1 MKLVTVDGN
10 EACSNTAYM
19 FTEVAGIYP
28 ITPASPMAEHV
39 DEWSNNGV
47 LNIFN
52 DKVKVV
58 EMQSEAGAAG
68 MVHGSLQAGI
78 LTTTFTASQGLLL
91 MIPNMYKI
99 AGEMLPCVIH
109 VAARSLAT
117 HALSIFGDH
126 QDIYATRQTGFA
138 ILASSSVQD
147 AAYLSAV
154 AHLATIKGKVPFVHF
169 YDGFRTSHELHK
181 VNILEL
187 DDIKN
192 LVDYDA
198 IKSFRANALQIGK
211 PITRGT
217 AQNDDIY
224 FQATEVRNPYYDSIV
239 DTVVDYMD
247 KINKVTKSDYKPF
260 NYYGSKNATNIIVAM
275 GSVCE
280 TIKETIDDLNKK
292 GYEIGLIEVH
302 LYRPFSV
309 KHLKK
314 VLPKTA
320 KKIAV
325 LDRTK
330 EFGSIGEPLYLDV
343 VAALKDEEVEI
354 YGGRYGLSSKNTT
367 PAQIKAVYDFLAS
380 KPHHNF
386 TIGIK
391 DDVSNLSLKIDE
403 SYKISNSH
411 ELLLYGYGSDGMVS
425 AAKILMSLIGNETD
439 NIVQGYFQYDSKKSG
454 GVTVG
459 HLRFNKDKIR
469 STYYVENPEL
479 VMVTKDSY
487 LKEFDTLSKIKENGI
502 FILNTIKS
510 EDEVKEYLDDNL
522 INIITER
529 NIKFYIINA
538 YELARKVGLKNKISM
553 IMAATIFELTSI
565 VNREEGINA
574 LKESV
579 KKKFF
584 KKGEAVI
591 KANNDA
597 IDLVKE
603 YLKPIE
609 VKTNGMLIN
618 EENEYDNVI
627 EAINHRK
634 GDDLPTSAFKKYP
647 DGTFMV
653 DLKNIEKKGISDIVP
668 KWVPTSCI
676 QCNQCAFVCPHSVIR
691 PFLLN
696 KEEYEKA
703 PNYIKDR
710 ALKAMGKA
718 DMYYVLGISIM
729 NCTGC
734 GLCMKACPSKQT
746 SKALVA
752 STLVEQY
759 KDNEQKVFDY
769 LEKNV
774 SEKIEYPINSVKGSQ
789 FKKPKFSFCGA
800 CAGCGETSYIKVL
813 TQLFGDHMMIANAT
827 GCSSI
832 YGGGMPVLPY
842 TIPWSNSLFEDN
854 AEYGY
859 GMLIGNKTMRN
870 RIAKIMQN
878 NLESKN
884 KELFTK
890 WLDNFN
896 NYEITKEV
904 AEKIDYSACKE
915 LEELKEYIPYRS
927 IWTIGGDG
935 WAYDIGYGGIDH
947 VLASNDDVNILVLD
961 SQVYSNTGGQSSKS
975 SPAGSIAS
983 FAASGKKNNK
993 KDLAKMALAYP
1004 HVYVAT
1010 VSLGANMIQLL
1021 KVFKEAE
1028 NHKGPSIIIAYA
1040 PCISHGIEGGM
1051 ENTLEMQKLA
1061 VNSGYF
1067 PLFRYNPNEDKF
1079 YLDSKADFS
1088 LYEEFLLKQNRY
1100 SMLKIINPIEMNDL
1114 ILKNK
1119 EHAEKTYEYYKS
1131 LVKEGNEE

>member
-68 MVHGSLQAGI
+68 MIHGSLQAGI

-147 AAYLSAV
+147 ASYLAAV
-154 AHLATIKGKVPFVHF
+154 AHLATIKGRIPFVHF

-181 VNILEL
+181 INMLER
-187 DDIKN
+187 DDIKD

-198 IKSFRANALQIGK
+198 IKSFRNNSLQIGK

-224 FQATEVRNPYYDSIV
+224 FQATEVRNPYYDNIV
-239 DTVVDYMD
+239 DTVVEYMD
-247 KINKVTKSDYKPF
+247 KINKITKSDYKPF
-260 NYYGSKNATNIIVAM
+260 NYYGSKSATNVIVAM

-280 TIKETIDDLNKK
+280 TIKETIDDLNEK
-292 GYEIGLIEVH
+292 GYEIGLVEVH
-302 LYRPFSV
+302 LYRPFST
-309 KHLKK
+309 KYLKK
-314 VLPKTA
+314 VLPKTV
-320 KKIAV
+320 KRIAV

-343 VAALKDEEVEI
+343 VAALKDENLEI

-367 PAQIKAVYDFLAS
+367 PAQIKAVFDFLAR

-391 DDVSNLSLKIDE
+391 DDVTNLSLKIDDK
-403 SYKISNSH
+403 YKISNSH

-425 AAKILMSLIGNETD
+425 AAKILMSLIGNETN

-459 HLRFNKDKIR
+459 HLRFNKNKIR

-487 LKEFDTLSKIKENGI
+487 LKDFDTLSKIKENGI
-502 FILNTIKS
+502 FILNTSKS
-510 EDEVKEYLDDNL
+510 EDEIKEYLDDNL
-522 INIITER
+522 IKIINDR
-529 NIKFYIINA
+529 KIKFYIINA

-553 IMAATIFELTSI
+553 IMAATIFELTDI
-565 VNREEGINA
+565 VNRDEGINS

-603 YLKPIE
+603 YLHQ
-609 VKTNGMLIN
+609 VKLTETSMLIN

-627 EAINHRK
+627 QAINHRK
-634 GDDLPTSAFKKYP
+634 GDELPTSAFAAQP
-647 DGTFMV
+647 DGTFIIEP
-653 DLKNIEKKGISDIVP
+653 KNIQQKGISDVVP
-668 KWVPTSCI
+668 KWVPKSCI

-696 KEEYEKA
+696 QEEYDKA
-703 PNYIKDR
+703 PKYIQER

-718 DMYYVLGISIM
+718 NMYYVLGISIT

-734 GLCMKACPSKQT
+734 GLCMKTCPSKQA
-746 SKALVA
+746 SKALVS

-769 LEKNV
+769 LEKNI

-813 TQLFGDHMMIANAT
+813 TQLFGEHMMIANAT

-859 GMLIGNKTMRN
+859 GMLIGNKTIRN

-896 NYEITKEV
+896 DYEITKEV
-904 AEKIDYSACKE
+904 AEQIDYSETKE

-993 KDLAKMALAYP
+993 KDLAKIALAYP

-1021 KVFKEAE
+1021 KAFKEAE

-1067 PLFRYNPNEDKF
+1067 PLFRYNPAEEKF
-1079 YLDSKADFS
+1079 YLDSKADFD

-1114 ILKNK
+1114 LLKNK
-1119 EHAEKTYEYYKS
+1119 EHALKTYEYYKS

>member
-68 MVHGSLQAGI
+68 MIHGSLQAGI

-147 AAYLSAV
+147 ASYLAAV
-154 AHLATIKGKVPFVHF
+154 AHLATIKGRIPFVHF

-181 VNILEL
+181 INMLER
-187 DDIKN
+187 DDIKD

-198 IKSFRANALQIGK
+198 IKSFRNNSLQIGK

-224 FQATEVRNPYYDSIV
+224 FQATEVRNPYYDNIV
-239 DTVVDYMD
+239 DTVVEYMD
-247 KINKVTKSDYKPF
+247 KINKITKSDYKPF
-260 NYYGSKNATNIIVAM
+260 NYYGSKSATNVIVAM

-280 TIKETIDDLNKK
+280 TIKETIDDLNEK
-292 GYEIGLIEVH
+292 GYEIGLVEVH
-302 LYRPFSV
+302 LYRPFST
-309 KHLKK
+309 KYLKK
-314 VLPKTA
+314 VLPKTV
-320 KKIAV
+320 KRIAV

-343 VAALKDEEVEI
+343 VAALKDENLEI

-367 PAQIKAVYDFLAS
+367 PAQIKAVFDFLAR

-391 DDVSNLSLKIDE
+391 DDVTNLSLKIDDK
-403 SYKISNSH
+403 YKISNSH

-425 AAKILMSLIGNETD
+425 AAKILMSLIGNETN

-459 HLRFNKDKIR
+459 HLRFNKNKIR

-487 LKEFDTLSKIKENGI
+487 LKDFDTLSKIKENGI
-502 FILNTIKS
+502 FILNTSKS
-510 EDEVKEYLDDNL
+510 EDEIKEYLDDNL
-522 INIITER
+522 IKIINDR
-529 NIKFYIINA
+529 KIKFYIINA

-553 IMAATIFELTSI
+553 IMAATIFELTDI
-565 VNREEGINA
+565 VNRDEGINS

-603 YLKPIE
+603 YLHQ
-609 VKTNGMLIN
+609 VKLTETSMLIN

-627 EAINHRK
+627 RAINHRK
-634 GDDLPTSAFKKYP
+634 GDELPTSAFAAQP
-647 DGTFMV
+647 DGTFIIEP
-653 DLKNIEKKGISDIVP
+653 KNIQQKGISDVVP
-668 KWVPTSCI
+668 KWVPKSCI

-696 KEEYEKA
+696 QEEYDKA
-703 PNYIKDR
+703 PKYIQER

-718 DMYYVLGISIM
+718 NMYYVLGISIT

-734 GLCMKACPSKQT
+734 GLCMKTCPSKQA
-746 SKALVA
+746 SKALVS

-769 LEKNV
+769 LEKNI

-813 TQLFGDHMMIANAT
+813 TQLFGEHMMIANAT

-859 GMLIGNKTMRN
+859 GMLIGNKTIRN

-896 NYEITKEV
+896 DYEITKEV
-904 AEKIDYSACKE
+904 AEQIDYSETKE

-993 KDLAKMALAYP
+993 KDLAKIALAYP

-1021 KVFKEAE
+1021 KAFKEAE

-1067 PLFRYNPNEDKF
+1067 PLFRYNPAEEKF
-1079 YLDSKADFS
+1079 YLDSKADFD

-1114 ILKNK
+1114 LLKNK
-1119 EHAEKTYEYYKS
+1119 EHALKTYEYYKS

>member
-39 DEWSNNGV
+39 DEWSNKGV

-52 DKVKVV
+52 DEVKVV

-68 MVHGSLQAGI
+68 MVHGSLQAGL

-147 AAYLSAV
+147 AAYLAAV
-154 AHLATIKGKVPFVHF
+154 AHLSAIKGRVPFIHF

-187 DDIKN
+187 DDVRD
-192 LVDYDA
+192 LVDYGA
-198 IKSFRANALQIGK
+198 IKEFRDRALQIGK

-217 AQNDDIY
+217 AENDDVY
-224 FQATEVRNPYYDSIV
+224 FQATEVRNKYYD
-239 DTVVDYMD
+239 DVVDVVCEYMD
-247 KINKVTKSDYKPF
+247 KINAKTHSDFKPF
-260 NYYGSKNATNIIVAM
+260 NYYGSPNAKNVIVAM
-275 GSVCE
+275 GSVNE
-280 TIKETIDDLNKK
+280 TIKETIDDLTKK
-292 GYEIGLIEVH
+292 GYEIGLVEVH
-302 LYRPFSV
+302 LYRPFSS
-309 KHLKK
+309 KHLLD
-314 VLPKTA
+314 VLPDSVTR
-320 KKIAV
+320 IAV

-330 EFGSIGEPLYLDV
+330 EFGSVGEPLYLDV
-343 VAALKDEEVEI
+343 VASLKNRDIEVF
-354 YGGRYGLSSKNTT
+354 GGRYGLSSKNTT
-367 PAQIKAVYDFLAS
+367 PAQIKAVYDFLDNI
-380 KPHHNF
+380 PHHNF
-386 TIGIK
+386 TIGIN
-391 DDVSNLSLKIDE
+391 DDVTNLSLKVDE

-411 ELLLYGYGSDGMVS
+411 EILLYGYGSDGMVS
-425 AAKILMSLIGNETD
+425 AAKVLIGLIGNETD

-454 GVTVG
+454 GVTIG
-459 HLRFNKDKIR
+459 HLRFNKEKIR

-479 VMVTKDSY
+479 VMVTKDNY
-487 LKEFDTLSKIKENGI
+487 LKEFDTISKLKENGI
-502 FILNTIKS
+502 FILNTVRSDQEI
-510 EDEVKEYLDDNL
+510 KEYLDDTFVKT
-522 INIITER
+522 IVDR
-529 NIKFYIINA
+529 HIKFYIINA

-553 IMAATIFELTSI
+553 IMATTIFELTNI
-565 VNREEGINA
+565 VSREESIEN
-574 LKESV
+574 LKNSV

-584 KKGEAVI
+584 KKGDAVVQ
-591 KANNDA
+591 ANIDA

-603 YLKPIE
+603 YLQE
-609 VKTNGMLIN
+609 VDLKAKDLLIP
-618 EENEYDNVI
+618 EEKDYSNI
-627 EAINHRK
+627 IQAINHRK
-634 GDDLPTSAFKKYP
+634 GEELPVSAFKDFP

-653 DLKNIEKKGISDIVP
+653 DPKDIEKKGISEIVP
-668 KWVPTSCI
+668 KWASKSCI

-691 PFLLN
+691 PYLLN
-696 KEEYEKA
+696 EEEYSKA
-703 PNYIKDR
+703 PAYIKDR
-710 ALKAMGKA
+710 CLKAMGKG
-718 DMYYVLGISIM
+718 DLYFILGISIM

-734 GLCMKACPSKQT
+734 GLCMKVCPSKQA
-746 SKALVA
+746 SKALVPA
-752 STLVEQY
+752 TLMEEY

-769 LEKNV
+769 LENNV
-774 SEKIEYPINSVKGSQ
+774 SEKEEYPINSVKGCQ

-832 YGGGMPVLPY
+832 YGGGLPVLPY
-842 TIPWSNSLFEDN
+842 SIPWSNSLFEDN

-859 GMLIGNKTMRN
+859 GMLIGNKTIRN
-870 RIAKIMQN
+870 RIARIMQN
-878 NLESKN
+878 NLETKN
-884 KELFTK
+884 KDEFIK

-896 NYEITKEV
+896 DFKITSEV
-904 AEKIDYSACKE
+904 AKNIDYSVCKE
-915 LEELKEYIPYRS
+915 LVPFKEYIPYRS

-983 FAASGKKNNK
+983 FASSGKKNNK
-993 KDLAKMALAYP
+993 KDLARMALAYP

-1021 KVFKEAE
+1021 KAFREAE
-1028 NHKGPSIIIAYA
+1028 AYKGPSIIIAYA

-1051 ENTLEMQKLA
+1051 ENTVEMQKLA

-1067 PLFRYNPNEDKF
+1067 PLFRFNPTENKF
-1079 YLDSKADFS
+1079 YLDSKANFD

-1100 SMLKIINPIEMNDL
+1100 SMLKIINPVEMNDL
-1114 ILKNK
+1114 LLKNK
-1119 EHAEKTYEYYKS
+1119 EYAMNSYNYYES
-1131 LVKEGNEE
+1131 LVKKDGE

>member
-39 DEWSNNGV
+39 DEWSNKGV

-52 DKVKVV
+52 DEVKVV

-68 MVHGSLQAGI
+68 MVHGSLQAGL

-147 AAYLSAV
+147 AAYLAAV
-154 AHLATIKGKVPFVHF
+154 AHLSAIKGRVPFIHF

-187 DDIKN
+187 DDVRD
-192 LVDYDA
+192 LVDYGA
-198 IKSFRANALQIGK
+198 IKEFRDRALQIGK

-217 AQNDDIY
+217 AENDDVY
-224 FQATEVRNPYYDSIV
+224 FQATEVRNKYYD
-239 DTVVDYMD
+239 DVVDVVCEYMD
-247 KINKVTKSDYKPF
+247 KINAKTHSDFKPF
-260 NYYGSKNATNIIVAM
+260 NYYGSPNAKNVIVAM
-275 GSVCE
+275 GSVNE
-280 TIKETIDDLNKK
+280 TIKETIDDLTKK
-292 GYEIGLIEVH
+292 GYEIGLVEVH
-302 LYRPFSV
+302 LYRPFSS
-309 KHLKK
+309 KHLLD
-314 VLPKTA
+314 VLPDSVTR
-320 KKIAV
+320 IAV

-330 EFGSIGEPLYLDV
+330 EFGSVGEPLYLDF
-343 VAALKDEEVEI
+343 VASLKNRDIEVF
-354 YGGRYGLSSKNTT
+354 GGRYGLSSKNTT
-367 PAQIKAVYDFLAS
+367 PAQIKAVYDFLDNI
-380 KPHHNF
+380 PHHNF
-386 TIGIK
+386 TIGIN
-391 DDVSNLSLKIDE
+391 DDVTNLSLKVDE

-411 ELLLYGYGSDGMVS
+411 EILLYGYGSDGMVS
-425 AAKILMSLIGNETD
+425 AAKVLIGLIGNETD

-454 GVTVG
+454 GVTIG
-459 HLRFNKDKIR
+459 HLRFNKEKIR

-479 VMVTKDSY
+479 VMVTKDNY
-487 LKEFDTLSKIKENGI
+487 LKEFDTISKLKENGI
-502 FILNTIKS
+502 FILNTVRSVQEI
-510 EDEVKEYLDDNL
+510 KEYLDDTFVKT
-522 INIITER
+522 IVDR
-529 NIKFYIINA
+529 HIKFYIINA
-538 YELARKVGLKNKISM
+538 YELARKVGLKNNISM
-553 IMAATIFELTSI
+553 IMAATIFELTNI
-565 VNREEGINA
+565 VSREEGIES
-574 LKESV
+574 LKNSV

-584 KKGEAVI
+584 KKGDAVVQ
-591 KANNDA
+591 ANIDA

-603 YLKPIE
+603 YLQE
-609 VKTNGMLIN
+609 VDLKAKDLLIP
-618 EENEYDNVI
+618 EEKDYSNI
-627 EAINHRK
+627 IQAINHRK
-634 GDDLPTSAFKKYP
+634 GEELPVSAFKDFP

-653 DLKNIEKKGISDIVP
+653 DPKDIEKKGISEIVP
-668 KWVPTSCI
+668 KWASKSCI

-691 PFLLN
+691 PYLLN
-696 KEEYEKA
+696 EEEYSKA
-703 PNYIKDR
+703 PAYIKDR
-710 ALKAMGKA
+710 CLKAMGKG
-718 DMYYVLGISIM
+718 DLYFILGISIM

-734 GLCMKACPSKQT
+734 GLCMKVCPSKQA
-746 SKALVA
+746 SKALVPA
-752 STLVEQY
+752 TLMEEY

-769 LEKNV
+769 LENNV
-774 SEKIEYPINSVKGSQ
+774 SEKEEYPINSVKGCQ

-832 YGGGMPVLPY
+832 YGGGLPVLPY
-842 TIPWSNSLFEDN
+842 SIPWSNSLFEDN

-859 GMLIGNKTMRN
+859 GMLIGNKTIRN
-870 RIAKIMQN
+870 RIARIMQN
-878 NLESKN
+878 NLETKN
-884 KELFTK
+884 KDEFIK

-896 NYEITKEV
+896 DFKITSEV
-904 AEKIDYSACKE
+904 AKNIDYSVCKE
-915 LEELKEYIPYRS
+915 LVPFKEYIPYRS

-983 FAASGKKNNK
+983 FASSGKKNNK
-993 KDLAKMALAYP
+993 KDLARMALAYP

-1021 KVFKEAE
+1021 KAFREAE
-1028 NHKGPSIIIAYA
+1028 AYKGPSIIIAYA

-1051 ENTLEMQKLA
+1051 ENTVEMQKLA

-1067 PLFRYNPNEDKF
+1067 PLFRFNPTENKF
-1079 YLDSKADFS
+1079 YLDSKANFD

-1100 SMLKIINPIEMNDL
+1100 SMLKIINPVEMNDL
-1114 ILKNK
+1114 LLKNK
-1119 EHAEKTYEYYKS
+1119 EYAMNSYNYYES
-1131 LVKEGNEE
+1131 LVKKDGE